1 MTMDDDLEQLLE
13 NLKLRRLAEILPRE
27 LERAEQNSPSYSAF
41 LARLLRE
48 EYQAQEVRF
57 LDHRIRRA
65 RLPERWS
72 LDTYPWARQP
82 KVSKAAIMQ
91 LAELDFI
98 DRSANL
104 VFIGPTGV
112 GKTGLA
118 SAILLAALR
127 AGRRG
132 LFIKAQE
139 LFDEMYRSLA
149 DHSSRKLL
157 DRLASIDLLLIDE
170 MGYLNLRPE
179 QSNIFFKLMEE
190 RYNKAATIITTNL
203 EYDDWYAFLGQK
215 EMVGAL
221 LDRLRHR
228 CHTIRIEGDS
238 LRTPEAGVTD

>member
-1 MTMDDDLEQLLE
+1 MDDDLKQLLE
-13 NLKLRRLAEILPRE
+13 NLKLRRIAEILARE
-27 LERAEQNSPSYSAF
+27 LARAEKQVPSYSAF

-48 EYQAQEVRF
+48 EYQSQEMRF
-57 LDHRIRRA
+57 LEHRIRRA

-72 LDTYPWARQP
+72 LDTYPWEQQP
-82 KVSKAAIMQ
+82 SVSKASMLQ

-98 DRSANL
+98 DRAANL

-132 LFIKAQE
+132 LFIKAQD

-149 DHSSRKLL
+149 DRSSRKLVDQL
-157 DRLASIDLLLIDE
+157 SRIDLLLIDE

-190 RYNKAATIITTNL
+190 RYGKAATIITTNL
-203 EYDDWYAFLGQK
+203 EYEDWYAFLGQK

-228 CHTIRIEGDS
+228 CHTVRIDGQS
-238 LRTPEAGVTD
+238 LRTPEPDAAA

>member
-1 MTMDDDLEQLLE
+1 MNDDLSQLLD
-13 NLKLRRLAEILPRE
+13 NLKLRRIKEIIGRE
-27 LERAEQNSPSYSAF
+27 LARAEKEHPSYTDF
-41 LARLLRE
+41 LARVLRE
-48 EYQAQEVRF
+48 EFQTQQMRF
-57 LDHRIRRA
+57 LEHRVRRA

-72 LDTYPWARQP
+72 LQTFPWERQP
-82 KVSKAAIMQ
+82 KLNRPMIEQ

-98 DRSANL
+98 DRAANL

-118 SAILLAALR
+118 SAILLAALQ

-132 LFIKAQE
+132 LFIKAQD

-149 DHSSRKLL
+149 DHSSRRLI
-157 DRLASIDLLLIDE
+157 DQLASIDLLLIDE

-190 RYNKAATIITTNL
+190 RYGKSATIITTNL
-203 EYDDWYAFLGQK
+203 EYDEWYAFLGQK

-228 CHTIRIEGDS
+228 CHTIRIEGES
-238 LRTPEAGVTD
+238 LRRPDPDLAA